1 MAQSLTQEFNLD
13 IRPAA
18 NLAFQKI
25 EQAHE
30 DAKKAKKPLVVLMGE
45 SHHCPTHRMVRQ
57 LVMQKLSDEDYKFGY
72 GVEYE
77 WNYYPQDHQAFL
89 ADRKGEKSLDV
100 SQRNRFFDCANQSFK
115 NTLSFIADKKIPF
128 RPNDTGR
135 KYQDDKIICVPP
147 PIAEFENSPK
157 DLDAQCPDGMYLRNQ
172 VIVRHAMDHLG
183 KLGND
188 YFYIQHCG
196 SAHIFGDKPEALPY
210 EQSLSALFEQAGAQT
225 LMVVPELAYFT
236 KDNILQD
243 MPMDQQ
249 GKIIWLKD
257 LFQGTV
263 TYEKTKL
270 NDFTKGW
277 FNDYGI
283 QNESHLLQIMSE
295 ESGGEIKLYNKKQ
308 GCFESLFKKIIAPLC
323 GL

>member
-30 DAKKAKKPLVVLMGE
+30 NAKKPLVVLMGE
-45 SHHCPTHRMVRQ
+45 DHSYPTHHMVRQ

-72 GVEYE
+72 GIEYA

-100 SQRNRFFDCANQSFK
+100 LQRNRFFECAKQSFK
-115 NTLSFIADKKIPF
+115 NTFSFIADKKIPF
-128 RPNDTGR
+128 RPT
-135 KYQDDKIICVPP
+135 
-147 PIAEFENSPK
+147 
-157 DLDAQCPDGMYLRNQ
+157 DGMYLRNQ

-188 YFYIQHCG
+188 YLYIQHCG
-196 SAHIFGDKPEALPY
+196 SAHIFGDKAEAFPY

-225 LMVVPELAYFT
+225 LMVVPEDAGFT
-236 KDNILQD
+236 KDYIPQD

-263 TYEKTKL
+263 TYEKTEL
-270 NDFTKGW
+270 NDFTKRW
-277 FNDYGI
+277 FNNYGI